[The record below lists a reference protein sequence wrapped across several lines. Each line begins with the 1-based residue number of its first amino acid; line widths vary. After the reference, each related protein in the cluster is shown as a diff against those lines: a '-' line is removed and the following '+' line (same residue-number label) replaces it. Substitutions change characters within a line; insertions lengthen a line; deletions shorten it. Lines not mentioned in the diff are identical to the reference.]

1 MSSEDPGGRRFYQQL
16 GGGEELTAGVATR
29 DEVSLK
35 KELERI
41 VIVLYCQLYLY
52 PLVILEEAAAVT
64 VSALQQLRQVSDR
77 IWNLLLLFL
86 DVSLVQN

>member
-1 MSSEDPGGRRFYQQL
+1 MPSKDPGGRRFYQQL

-64 VSALQQLRQVSDR
+64 VSALQQLRQVSAR
-77 IWNLLLLFL
+77 IWNLLLLF
-86 DVSLVQN
+86 